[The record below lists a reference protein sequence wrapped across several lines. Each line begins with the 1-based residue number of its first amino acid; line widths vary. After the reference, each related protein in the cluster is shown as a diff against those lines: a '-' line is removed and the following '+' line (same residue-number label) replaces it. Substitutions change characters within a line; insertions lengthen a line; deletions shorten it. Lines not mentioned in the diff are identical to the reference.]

1 MGRSVE
7 GNQRANRGGRL
18 EPYGWLGLSAIT
30 LGMGAALAYGAGVAH
45 ADTAGSTAPAGA
57 SAADHGPKHATAA
70 GRRTPSAA
78 TLAGAKDPTSRS
90 DVVAPKSA
98 GAPAIM
104 RRASA
109 TLDRRTTPSRAVLAT
124 VPTAPTP
131 TGSPAGLADVLA
143 YAARDV
149 ENIALPQRQPAPGHP
164 GSMNLAASAPVPQVA
179 FDAVVAGPIQQ
190 ALHSLVRHIEAAV
203 ATTVRFVS
211 SAVRATVQATVVAVR
226 TITTAITNVV
236 EIALHPAPYADGPT
250 VGMPDAPTGAVTGNL
265 GFRAPGDLPLTYT
278 VTTAPT
284 RGTVTVSNSGVYT
297 YTPTQEARLAADG
310 ATPLTDTFVVT
321 ATDRFGSTSQT
332 VTVPVAPARY
342 VVQVPDSVLAPREPN
357 FTPDGKSLVFSAT
370 PQGGGRSE
378 IYRIDVDGTN
388 LRCLSCGLAPD
399 LTEDLS
405 KPFAMANGTDYL
417 LSGGT
422 QSPTGG
428 TSADHF
434 VLHCTG
440 GDGGCGEGSSLS
452 LINLPTQYASGVV
465 VVQTREMRMAPD
477 STHIAYTQLL
487 ASGTKTVLVTSVGTL
502 QAGPNGYDIVDSR
515 VVYDAGEIKAF
526 TPDGKGVIVTD
537 FYGRYNQGNADDVV
551 VNLQNGSI
559 TRLTANLDYDESAN
573 LSPNGQWL
581 VIGSSRTLNY
591 LTPMTQIVR
600 PSFVPAYVVFP
611 TFLAKRGTTNQ
622 TWVVSPADE
631 LAGEN
636 GIFLGDPTGTYI
648 SRPVANW
655 SPDGTAVALWEA
667 QASDATQSRLVVAY
681 LSETGGGAL
690 PTDTSTPDM
699 TGWAPALSG
708 FVPTL
713 PQLEPG
719 RAGLVGGDAQVVKT
733 TSGKLTTTTVT
744 YTNFEDSSGYILNGT
759 ESTIANATLTSITYN
774 ANITVTDADGNE
786 IGWLRAD
793 GVVINNQQTIQGT
806 IESSMNG
813 NHLAMGTP
821 VV

>member
-1 MGRSVE
+1 MA
-7 GNQRANRGGRL
+7 AN
-18 EPYGWLGLSAIT
+18 
-30 LGMGAALAYGAGVAH
+30 V
-45 ADTAGSTAPAGA
+45 ST
-57 SAADHGPKHATAA
+57 
-70 GRRTPSAA
+70 
-78 TLAGAKDPTSRS
+78 
-90 DVVAPKSA
+90 
-98 GAPAIM
+98 
-104 RRASA
+104 
-109 TLDRRTTPSRAVLAT
+109 
-124 VPTAPTP
+124 
-131 TGSPAGLADVLA
+131 
-143 YAARDV
+143 
-149 ENIALPQRQPAPGHP
+149 
-164 GSMNLAASAPVPQVA
+164 A
-179 FDAVVAGPIQQ
+179 FDAVAAAPIQQ
-190 ALHSLVRHIEAAV
+190 GLQALIGHIEAAV
-203 ATTVRFVS
+203 ATTVRVVGNLVH
-211 SAVRATVQATVVAVR
+211 AVVHAAVVTVR
-226 TITTAITNVV
+226 TVTSAIADVV

-250 VGMPDAPTGAVTGNL
+250 VGLPDAPTGTVTGDL
-265 GFRAPGDLPLTYT
+265 GFRAPGDLPLSYV
-278 VTTAPT
+278 VTTGPT
-284 RGTVTVSNSGVYT
+284 RGTVTVSDNGVYT
-297 YTPTQEARLAADG
+297 YTPTQAARLAADG
-310 ATPLTDTFVVT
+310 AGPLTDTFVVT
-321 ATDRFGSTSQT
+321 ASDRFGSTPQT

-342 VVQVPDSVLAPREPN
+342 VVEVPDSVLSPREPN

-370 PQGGGRSE
+370 PQDGGRDE

-388 LRCLSCGLAPD
+388 LRCLSCGLAPEV
-399 LTEDLS
+399 TEDLS

-428 TSADHF
+428 ASADHY

-440 GDGGCGEGSSLS
+440 GDGGCGDGSSLS
-452 LINLPTQYASGVV
+452 LINLPTQYAPGVV

-502 QAGPNGYDIVDSR
+502 QAGPDGYDIVDSR

-551 VNLQNGSI
+551 VDLQSGSI

-581 VIGSSRTLNY
+581 VLGSSRTLDY
-591 LTPMTQIVR
+591 LTPMTQVVR

-622 TWVVSPADE
+622 TWVVSPTDE

-636 GIFLGDPTGTYI
+636 GIFLGDPTGTYV

-655 SPDGTAVALWEA
+655 SPDGTAVAFWEA
-667 QASDATQSRLVVAY
+667 QATDATRSQLVVAY
-681 LSETGGGAL
+681 LNEVGGGTV
-690 PTDTSTPDM
+690 PVDTATPDM
-699 TGWAPALSG
+699 SGWAPALSD

-719 RAGLVGGDAQVVKT
+719 RAGLVGGTAEVVTT
-733 TSGKLTTTTVT
+733 TSGKLTTKTVT

-759 ESTIANATLTSITYN
+759 ESTTANATFTSITYN
-774 ANITVTDADGNE
+774 ADITVTGADGTQ

-793 GVVINNQQTIQGT
+793 NVLIANQQTIQGT

-813 NHLAMGTP
+813 NHLVMGTP
-821 VV
+821 VA

>member
-1 MGRSVE
+1 M
-7 GNQRANRGGRL
+7 
-18 EPYGWLGLSAIT
+18 
-30 LGMGAALAYGAGVAH
+30 
-45 ADTAGSTAPAGA
+45 
-57 SAADHGPKHATAA
+57 
-70 GRRTPSAA
+70 
-78 TLAGAKDPTSRS
+78 
-90 DVVAPKSA
+90 
-98 GAPAIM
+98 
-104 RRASA
+104 
-109 TLDRRTTPSRAVLAT
+109 
-124 VPTAPTP
+124 
-131 TGSPAGLADVLA
+131 
-143 YAARDV
+143 
-149 ENIALPQRQPAPGHP
+149 
-164 GSMNLAASAPVPQVA
+164 
-179 FDAVVAGPIQQ
+179 
-190 ALHSLVRHIEAAV
+190 
-203 ATTVRFVS
+203 
-211 SAVRATVQATVVAVR
+211 
-226 TITTAITNVV
+226 
-236 EIALHPAPYADGPT
+236 
-250 VGMPDAPTGAVTGNL
+250 
-265 GFRAPGDLPLTYT
+265 
-278 VTTAPT
+278 
-284 RGTVTVSNSGVYT
+284 
-297 YTPTQEARLAADG
+297 
-310 ATPLTDTFVVT
+310 
-321 ATDRFGSTSQT
+321 
-332 VTVPVAPARY
+332 
-342 VVQVPDSVLAPREPN
+342 
-357 FTPDGKSLVFSAT
+357 
-370 PQGGGRSE
+370 
-378 IYRIDVDGTN
+378 
-388 LRCLSCGLAPD
+388 
-399 LTEDLS
+399 
-405 KPFAMANGTDYL
+405 
-417 LSGGT
+417 
-422 QSPTGG
+422 
-428 TSADHF
+428 
-434 VLHCTG
+434 
-440 GDGGCGEGSSLS
+440 
-452 LINLPTQYASGVV
+452 INLPTQYAPGVV

-600 PSFVPAYVVFP
+600 PSFVPPAYVVFP

-681 LSETGGGAL
+681 LSETGGGTL

-719 RAGLVGGDAQVVKT
+719 RAGLVGGNAQVVKT

-786 IGWLRAD
+786 VGWLRAD

-813 NHLAMGTP
+813 NHLAMGDSGRLTMP
-821 VV
+821 TDRFGTAGAPIRDTIATMSDKRRFS